1 MLADGKKE
9 YNANGNDKKVGVAIL
24 ISDNIHFKAKSISK
38 DKEEHNI
45 RIKGSIQGEN
55 ITLVNMYTPNTE
67 HLNI

>member
-45 RIKGSIQGEN
+45 TK
-55 ITLVNMYTPNTE
+55 
-67 HLNI
+67 